1 MGKVCHKAKW
11 ENSSDDEF
19 QNWRVNAM
27 LTQEQI
33 DTFKERLLKEKAKTE
48 GYMENREEN
57 YDEGELSHYDNHPA
71 DSGEQ
76 LFLRERDQALTEL
89 DEDFLSDV
97 DKALLAIE
105 NGTYGKC
112 EECGK
117 EIELD
122 RLEIIPEATLCIE
135 HARAQEEAAHETQL
149 ARPVEED
156 VLNPDETARRKELDG
171 TDEAGKHTDA
181 FSQVEDFGSSDTIAD
196 SEGNHDPTR
205 E

>member
-1 MGKVCHKAKW
+1 
-11 ENSSDDEF
+11 
-19 QNWRVNAM
+19 M
-27 LTQEQI
+27 LTQKQI

-48 GYMENREEN
+48 GYMENREEV

-71 DSGEQ
+71 DGGEE

-89 DEDFLSDV
+89 DEEFLTDV

-112 EECGK
+112 EVCGK

-122 RLEIIPEATLCIE
+122 RLEIIPEATLCID
-135 HARAQEEAAHETQL
+135 HAREQEERAHRTDL
-149 ARPVEED
+149 DRPVEED
-156 VLNPDETARRKELDG
+156 VLNASETASHKQLDG
-171 TDEAGKHTDA
+171 TDDVGKSTDA

>member
-1 MGKVCHKAKW
+1 
-11 ENSSDDEF
+11 
-19 QNWRVNAM
+19 M

-33 DTFKERLLKEKAKTE
+33 ETFKERLLKEKAKTE
-48 GYMENREEN
+48 GYMENREEV

-71 DSGEQ
+71 DSGEE

-89 DEDFLSDV
+89 DEEFLTDV

-112 EECGK
+112 EVCGE
-117 EIELD
+117 EIEID

-135 HARAQEEAAHETQL
+135 HAREREAEEHKTDQE
-149 ARPVEED
+149 RPVEED
-156 VLNPDETARRKELDG
+156 VLDPSETARRKQLDG
-171 TDEAGKHTDA
+171 SDDINQSTDA

>member
-1 MGKVCHKAKW
+1 
-11 ENSSDDEF
+11 
-19 QNWRVNAM
+19 M
-27 LTQEQI
+27 LTQKQI

-48 GYMENREEN
+48 GYMENREEV

-71 DSGEQ
+71 DSGEE

-105 NGTYGKC
+105 KGTYGKC
-112 EECGK
+112 EVCG
-117 EIELD
+117 EDIELD
-122 RLEIIPEATLCIE
+122 RLEVIPEATLCIK
-135 HARAQEEAAHETQL
+135 HAREQEEDEHQTDRE
-149 ARPVEED
+149 RPVEED
-156 VLNPDETARRKELDG
+156 VLNPSETAARKQLDG
-171 TDEAGKHTDA
+171 TDEPGQSTDA

-196 SEGNHDPTR
+196 SEGNHDPTQ